1 MAACMRV
8 REMRLYIIIIA
19 TVDGLHDLPS
29 ESPLLGSAMKASTL
43 TTVKNIFKHFIFCKH
58 CGTVRELV
66 CITTP
71 LHDVFHIFCFT
82 IYIVLFYHLAYMY
95 ST

>member
-1 MAACMRV
+1 MRV
-8 REMRLYIIIIA
+8 RKMRLYKIIIA
-19 TVDGLHDLPS
+19 TVDSLHDMTCNS
-29 ESPLLGSAMKASTL
+29 ESPLRGSAMKASTL
-43 TTVKNIFKHFIFCKH
+43 TTVKKIFKHVIFCKH
-58 CGTVRELV
+58 CGTVLELV

-71 LHDVFHIFCFT
+71 LHDVFPVFCFT